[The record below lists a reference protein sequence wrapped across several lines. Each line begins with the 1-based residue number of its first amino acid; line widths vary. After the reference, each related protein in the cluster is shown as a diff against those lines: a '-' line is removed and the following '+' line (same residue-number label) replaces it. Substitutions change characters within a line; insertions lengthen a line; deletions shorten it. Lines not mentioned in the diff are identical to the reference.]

1 MKDPW
6 GAFLENL
13 GNYNPESKDCTLDAE
28 RIKFWLEKGAQPS
41 KTLHNLLITKGI
53 IDGKKVGVSK
63 ISKKRKA
70 KLEKAKAK
78 KAPVEA
84 PAEAPIETPV
94 A

>member
-6 GAFLENL
+6 GTFLENL
-13 GNYNPESKDCTLDAE
+13 GNYNPGSKECALDAE
-28 RIKFWLEKGAQPS
+28 RINFWLDQGAQPS

-63 ISKKRKA
+63 ISKKRTEKM
-70 KLEKAKAK
+70 EKARAK
-78 KAPVEA
+78 KAPVAAPDEA
-84 PAEAPIETPV
+84 PV